1 MGNQII
7 CGNCLSNADK
17 SLAACP
23 YCGQSFENTNPAGT
37 LPINTVLA
45 ERYTI
50 GKVIS
55 VDGEGVLYA
64 AVDNST
70 VRRVVI
76 KEYVPI
82 TICAARARD
91 GCVIPRQGREVLFK
105 TTRMDFTDLYRALLS
120 LGRTGGLVPVLDLV
134 EANNTAYAVR
144 EPDDGI
150 PLHTYLERREHP
162 LTPEEAVLLM
172 RPVIEGVGAMHRMG
186 LLHRGISPE
195 TVFITK
201 TGEARLSGYAT
212 LGLRTADSELKSQVY
227 DGYAA
232 PEQYAVAEFD
242 GKYTDI
248 YSLGALFYRLLT
260 GRTPVPS
267 NLRRMND
274 TLSPAHMVDEEIPGY
289 ASKAIARAMR
299 LAPGERMQSADELLA
314 ALSTQEAEA
323 EPDAPSITARQ
334 RQWLILGVLVLLL
347 IAGISIWVILSSADR
362 RAGQDSSSNGLSQFD
377 SSLPTD
383 SVPDSSSD
391 SESLIDSSSESS
403 SIPDMVKVPLLVG
416 KKYADVATDPEYT
429 MSFSFYMEHE
439 FSNDYREGEIMWQS
453 HAQGTYVD
461 AGTLITLTVSDGPE
475 TAIMPTVVG
484 RPQADVEAD
493 LKAMRIVYTILQ
505 MVNDGTLKEGDVGRC
520 SVDAGTPVE
529 IGKQKVL
536 LYIAGPA
543 PVSSSEPDS
552 SSDSSSDN
560 SSGLSAPESIPPQPD
575 SSSDTV
581 PDSGTAPE
589 GDAGASQPAE
599 PSGGESNAGA
609 AG

>member
-1 MGNQII
+1 MVNQII
-7 CGNCLSNADK
+7 CGNCLSNVDS

-23 YCGQSFENTNPAGT
+23 YCGQSFENTNPSGT

-45 ERYTI
+45 DRYTI
-50 GKVIS
+50 GKVIF

-70 VRRVVI
+70 VRRVVV

-120 LGRTGGLVPVLDLV
+120 LGHTSGLVPVIDLV

-150 PLHTYLERREHP
+150 PLHTYLERRERP

-201 TGEARLSGYAT
+201 SGEARLSGYAT

-299 LAPGERMQSADELLA
+299 LAPGERMQSASELLA
-314 ALSTQEAEA
+314 ALSTQEAEPE
-323 EPDAPSITARQ
+323 EPEALPITARQ
-334 RQWLILGVLVLLL
+334 RQWLIIGVLGLLL
-347 IAGISIWVILSSADR
+347 VAGISIGVILSSANR
-362 RAGQDSSSNGLSQFD
+362 RAEL
-377 SSLPTD
+377 
-383 SVPDSSSD
+383 DSSSD
-391 SESLIDSSSESS
+391 SFSQTESVSDTSSDPLSSSSSESES
-403 SIPDMVKVPLLVG
+403 NTTPETVPVPYLVG
-416 KKYADVATDPEYT
+416 KKYADVATNPDYT
-429 MSFSFYMEHE
+429 MLFSFYMEHE
-439 FSNDYREGEIMWQS
+439 YSDDYREGEIMRQS
-453 HAQGTYVD
+453 HAQGTQVT
-461 AGTLITLTVSDGPE
+461 AGTVITLTVSDGPE
-475 TAIMPTVVG
+475 TAVMPTVVG
-484 RPQADVEAD
+484 RPQAEVEAD
-493 LKAMRIVYTILQ
+493 LQAARIQYTILQ
-505 MVNDGTLKEGDVGRC
+505 MANDGTMKEGDVGRC
-520 SVDAGTPVE
+520 SIDAGTAVE
-529 IGKQKVL
+529 IGRQKAL

-543 PVSSSEPDS
+543 PVSSSEPESSSGS
-552 SSDSSSDN
+552 SSDTN
-560 SSGLSAPESIPPQPD
+560 SSGLSAPESLPPQPD

-581 PDSGTAPE
+581 SDPNSNTVPESDAGAVQPTEPTGGDSGT
-589 GDAGASQPAE
+589 S
-599 PSGGESNAGA
+599 A